1 METALLV
8 SNGLLWCV
16 VLALVA
22 MVIALARQ
30 VGVLFERVAPMGAL
44 VTDSGPKVGEPAPAM
59 ALRTMDH
66 ASLQLPGAT
75 GTSTLVFFLSPTCPV
90 CKKLL
95 PALKSMQKAEAGWLQ
110 MVLASDGDTLEH
122 QTFRRDYGLTGF
134 QYVLSPQLG
143 MAYRVA
149 RLPYAVL
156 IDSNGKV
163 SAKGLINSREQLE
176 SLLTAQELG
185 VSSVQEYLGA
195 PAAHEH
201 GHEHAHDHK
210 HAHSH

>member
-1 METALLV
+1 METALLI

-16 VLALVA
+16 LLALVV

-44 VTDSGPKVGEPAPAM
+44 VTDSGPKVGQPAPSM
-59 ALRTMDH
+59 ALRTMDQ
-66 ASLQLPGAT
+66 AGLQLPGAA
-75 GTSTLVFFLSPTCPV
+75 GTSTLLFFLSPTCPV

-110 MVLASDGDTLEH
+110 MVLASDGDVLEH
-122 QTFRRDYGLTGF
+122 QAFRSEYGLTGF
-134 QYVLSPQLG
+134 QYVLSAPLG

-156 IDSNGKV
+156 IDASGVV

-185 VSSVQEYLGA
+185 VASVQEYLDA
-195 PAAHEH
+195 PAAHQ
-201 GHEHAHDHK
+201 HEHQ
-210 HAHSH
+210 HAHQH

>member
-1 METALLV
+1 METALLI

-59 ALRTMDH
+59 ALRTMDQ
-66 ASLQLPGAT
+66 ASLQLPGVA
-75 GTSTLVFFLSPTCPV
+75 GASTLLFFLSPTCPV

-110 MVLASDGDTLEH
+110 MVLASDGDQLEH
-122 QTFRRDYGLTGF
+122 QAFRREYGLTGF

-156 IDSNGKV
+156 IDANGTV

-201 GHEHAHDHK
+201 AREHDHRHAH
-210 HAHSH
+210 AHQH